1 MVKRIY
7 HILLSTFLRE
17 RSGFSFLL
25 GMRNLKDYKK
35 IIDQGFMSIPAFI
48 EKVHFDKNQP
58 QNHNIYISNM
68 RDDYVII
75 YDGDDWKLVDKTETI
90 NNMYDDNSYSL
101 EIRFNNMMKDLSDYA
116 ISKFQRFLD
125 QADDNEIKNNIKKEL
140 KLLLYNHRKMVQNTK
155 KRKH

>member
-1 MVKRIY
+1 
-7 HILLSTFLRE
+7 
-17 RSGFSFLL
+17 
-25 GMRNLKDYKK
+25 
-35 IIDQGFMSIPAFI
+35 MSVPAFI

>member
-1 MVKRIY
+1 
-7 HILLSTFLRE
+7 
-17 RSGFSFLL
+17 
-25 GMRNLKDYKK
+25 MRNLKDYKK